1 LKLRGHDRPLG
12 RIWHRVRDYVQDL
25 ELETA
30 AFASPPLLV
39 GHSLGGLVVQK
50 YLERN
55 PGPGA
60 VLMAT
65 VPPGGSIKAVCRLF
79 CRHPLTFLRAA
90 LSMSLRPFISR
101 PEQVLEL
108 FFTPSRPRAVAERL
122 MESLQDESC
131 LAFIDTIFFALP
143 RPRHVRAPVLV
154 LGAERDGII
163 SVGEVEETARAYGTQ
178 AEIFP
183 GIGHDM
189 MLDDGWQAV
198 ADRVDVWARDVSA
211 RGPTL
216 AASASH

>member
-1 LKLRGHDRPLG
+1 LQLRGHDRPSG
-12 RIWHRVRDYVQDL
+12 RIWYRVRDYVQDL
-25 ELETA
+25 ELEA
-30 AFASPPLLV
+30 VAFANPPLLV

-55 PGPGA
+55 PSPGA

-65 VPPGGSIKAVCRLF
+65 VPPGGSIKAVWRLF
-79 CRHPLTFLRAA
+79 CRHPWTFLKAT
-90 LSMSLRPFISR
+90 LSMSLRPFIRR
-101 PEQVLEL
+101 PEHVLEL

-122 MESLQDESC
+122 MESLQDESY

-143 RPRHVRAPVLV
+143 RPHRVRVPVLV
-154 LGAERDGII
+154 LGAECDGII
-163 SVGEVEETARAYGTQ
+163 SVGEVEKTARAYGTQ

-198 ADRVDVWARDVSA
+198 ADRVDVWARGA
-211 RGPTL
+211 
-216 AASASH
+216 